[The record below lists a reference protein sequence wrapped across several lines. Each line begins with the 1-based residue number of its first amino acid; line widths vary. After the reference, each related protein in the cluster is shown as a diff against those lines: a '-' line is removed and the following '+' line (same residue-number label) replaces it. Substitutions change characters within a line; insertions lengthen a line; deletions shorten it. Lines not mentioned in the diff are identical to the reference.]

1 MLNKIIS
8 KVDANIET
16 ASAHCDIPCG
26 IYDSRAVTY
35 HAVSTLRQIDIL
47 LSLKDKGLSDT
58 GLAMQIARN
67 TAEKEKQAELVKHE
81 VRVIWGDFMKGDKLK
96 KFPQVHALAHS
107 IMVAGSACKQDL
119 HREDGEKLV
128 ALCNEFSE
136 IFWAMKD
143 VKTKTVT
150 TPYAPNIEV
159 VEPAL
164 EG

>member
-1 MLNKIIS
+1 MLHTLVS
-8 KVDANIET
+8 KFDGSIDE

-26 IYDSRAVTY
+26 VYDARAVMY

-58 GLAMQIARN
+58 AFAMQVARN

-81 VRVIWGDFMKGDKLK
+81 VRVIWGDFMKGDKLEK
-96 KFPQVHALAHS
+96 HPNAHALAHS

-128 ALCNEFSE
+128 TLCNEFSE
-136 IFWAMKD
+136 MFWDMKG

-150 TPYAPNIEV
+150 CPYEPKVKV
-159 VEPAL
+159 VEPDL
-164 EG
+164 

>member
-1 MLNKIIS
+1 MLHDLLS
-8 KVDANIET
+8 KFDGSIDE

-26 IYDSRAVTY
+26 VYDARTVMY

-58 GLAMQIARN
+58 AFAMQVARN

-81 VRVIWGDFMKGDKLK
+81 VRVIWGDFMKGDKLVK
-96 KFPQVHALAHS
+96 HPNAHALAHS

-136 IFWAMKD
+136 MFWDMKGI
-143 VKTKTVT
+143 KTKTAPC
-150 TPYAPNIEV
+150 PYAPNVDV
-159 VEPAL
+159 VIPAL
-164 EG
+164 

>member
-1 MLNKIIS
+1 MLNSIIS
-8 KVDANIET
+8 KFDNKIEV
-16 ASAHCDIPCG
+16 AEAHCDIPCG
-26 IYDSRAVTY
+26 IYDARTVMY

-81 VRVIWGDFMKGDKLK
+81 VRVIWGDFMKGDKLE

-136 IFWAMKD
+136 IFWEMKGK
-143 VKTKTVT
+143 KTRTVT
-150 TPYAPNIEV
+150 CPYAPNVDV
-159 VEPAL
+159 VEPIL
-164 EG
+164 D

>member
-1 MLNKIIS
+1 MLDKFF
-8 KVDANIET
+8 NIET

-26 IYDSRAVTY
+26 IYDARTVMY

-96 KFPQVHALAHS
+96 AHPGVHALAHS
-107 IMVAGSACKQDL
+107 IMVSGSACKQDL
-119 HREDGEKLV
+119 HKEDGEKLV
-128 ALCNEFSE
+128 ELCNEFSE
-136 IFWAMKD
+136 IFWDMKGK
-143 VKTKTVT
+143 KTRRVVC
-150 TPYAPNIEV
+150 PYAPAVEV
-159 VEPAL
+159 VEPIL
-164 EG
+164 E